1 MYIQFCVKGIRGATT
16 PDSVNGMSKNDAFDL
31 VRSGGGIISNWWR
44 HKKKIYSHEP
54 ALVLNDHNLDR
65 HLHDYDNF
73 GAHSPFISLA
83 SGCTERN
90 VLLQRNKVHS
100 AVDTALQFATDYWAY
115 PGALFFCWTPVGLN
129 PAVEI
134 SSVAEPVRDLNVYHR
149 WSPYQ
154 LEGEIAAKVQIPSN
168 QISRVEWWDG
178 SQRKDRP
185 VDTFFNSQFVDPKP
199 ITNIRELF

>member
-1 MYIQFCVKGIRGATT
+1 MYVQWCVKGIRGVIVPGSA
-16 PDSVNGMSKNDAFDL
+16 NGMTKDDAFDR

-44 HKKKIYSHEP
+44 HRGTIYSNEP
-54 ALVLNDHNLDR
+54 ALVLNDHSLDR

-73 GAHSPFISLA
+73 GQQSPFISLA
-83 SGCTERN
+83 SGCIERDA
-90 VLLQRNKVHS
+90 LLRRNTVHS
-100 AVDTALQFATDYWAY
+100 AVDTALQFATDCWAY

-134 SSVAEPVRDLNVYHR
+134 ASVAESVRDLNVYHR

-154 LEGEIAAKVQIPSN
+154 LEGEIAAKIQIPAN
-168 QISRVEWWDG
+168 QIVRVEWWDG

-185 VDTFFNSQFVDPKP
+185 IDTFFNTNFVDPKP
-199 ITNIRELF
+199 ITNIRDLF